1 MAITIG
7 HTGVV
12 VRDLPLMERFYG
24 EILGLQETR
33 RVVREG
39 PFIDGITG
47 LTGVVLQ
54 AVILGTPE
62 HPNGVELIKYPNH
75 PSAVVPKGPNG
86 HGMNHIH
93 FIVDDLDP
101 ILAALEGLGLDYW
114 GSPQD
119 WPDTWKRVVYA
130 KDPEHNVI
138 EFTER
143 LPS

>member
-24 EILGLQETR
+24 EILGLAETR

-75 PSAVVPKGPNG
+75 PSAIVPKGPNG

-101 ILAALEGLGLDYW
+101 ILAALESEGLDYW

-143 LPS
+143 LPG

>member
-1 MAITIG
+1 M
-7 HTGVV
+7 
-12 VRDLPLMERFYG
+12 
-24 EILGLQETR
+24 QETR

-75 PSAVVPKGPNG
+75 PSAIVPKGPNG

-130 KDPEHNVI
+130 KDPEGNVI

-143 LPS
+143 LPG